1 MTTNRPRTPAAGPGS
16 RRSSSPSPRPTAPHP
31 TALPDGLPLGTATS
45 LHEPIAPTITSGTKG
60 LAVQKFGGSS
70 LASPEKIARVAAR
83 IAAERAQ
90 GRPLVVVASA
100 MGGRTDALVQLASAL
115 SDAPPPRELD
125 ALLATGE
132 SASTALLAM
141 ALEELG
147 VPAVSLR
154 GWQAGIRTEGPH
166 GHARIASID
175 TARLH
180 AELEAGRVPIVCGFQ
195 GLDAHGDVTTLG
207 RGGSDTTAVA
217 IAAALGV
224 PCEIYSDV
232 PGVFSADPRHVRGA
246 RLVPCLRYDEMLA
259 YAERGAKVLNED
271 AVATARELGVPLH
284 ARATFADVEGT
295 LVTTDVPRASIV
307 GVAMRRETY
316 RVSGSSDAV
325 DAIWRVHHGVQR
337 REVAQVGAASAREH
351 GPTRHDAL
359 VVLCEGATPDGLEG
373 VAVDGPFA
381 TVSVVGARAP
391 KLQSAIDA
399 ALEGAGIA
407 CRERWIDATSATCV
421 LSPRDAIAALCALHQ
436 ALVEGRAVGRASE
449 GAHA

>member
-1 MTTNRPRTPAAGPGS
+1 MIRTHLICVQITLQPGPVTTNRPSTPAAGSGS
-16 RRSSSPSPRPTAPHP
+16 RRSSSSPNLDSRHT
-31 TALPDGLPLGTATS
+31 TLPDGLPLGRSKATS
-45 LHEPIAPTITSGTKG
+45 PRVD

-70 LASPEKIARVAAR
+70 LSTPEKIARVAAR

-90 GRPLVVVASA
+90 GRALVVVASA

-115 SDAPPPRELD
+115 SDTPPPRELD

-141 ALEELG
+141 ALEERG
-147 VPAVSLR
+147 VHAVSLR

-175 TARLH
+175 TARLRT
-180 AELEAGRVPIVCGFQ
+180 ELSAGRVPVVCGFQ
-195 GLDAHGDVTTLG
+195 GLGEEGDVTTLG

-224 PCEIYSDV
+224 SCEIYSDV

-271 AVATARELGVPLH
+271 AVATARDLGVPLH
-284 ARATFADVEGT
+284 ARATFDETPGAEGT
-295 LVTTDVPRASIV
+295 LVTRDVPHAPIV
-307 GVAMRRETY
+307 GVAMRRETF
-316 RVSGSSDAV
+316 RVSGSADAV
-325 DAIWRVHHGVQR
+325 DAICRVHHGVQR
-337 REVAQVGAASAREH
+337 REVAH
-351 GPTRHDAL
+351 GLHEAL
-359 VVLCEGATPDGLEG
+359 VVLCEGTTPEGLTD
-373 VAVDGPFA
+373 VSVNGPFA
-381 TVSVVGARAP
+381 TVSVVGSRAP
-391 KLQSAIDA
+391 KLDGAIHA

-407 CRERWIDATSATCV
+407 CAERWIDATSATSV
-421 LSPRDAIAALCALHQ
+421 LAARDGIAALCALHE
-436 ALVEGRAVGRASE
+436 ALVEGRPVARATE
-449 GAHA
+449 GLRA

>member
-1 MTTNRPRTPAAGPGS
+1 M
-16 RRSSSPSPRPTAPHP
+16 
-31 TALPDGLPLGTATS
+31 
-45 LHEPIAPTITSGTKG
+45 
-60 LAVQKFGGSS
+60 VQKFGGSS

-83 IAAERAQ
+83 IAAERAK

-115 SDAPPPRELD
+115 SDTPPPRELD

-154 GWQAGIRTEGPH
+154 GWR
-166 GHARIASID
+166 
-175 TARLH
+175 
-180 AELEAGRVPIVCGFQ
+180 
-195 GLDAHGDVTTLG
+195 
-207 RGGSDTTAVA
+207 SDTTAVA

-232 PGVFSADPRHVRGA
+232 PGVFSADPRHVQGA

-316 RVSGSSDAV
+316 RISGSSDAV
-325 DAIWRVHHGVQR
+325 DAICRVHHGVQR
-337 REVAQVGAASAREH
+337 REVAEPAPFAETQFDRGPHDAQPSNR
-351 GPTRHDAL
+351 PTRHEAL

-373 VAVDGPFA
+373 VVVDGPFA

-391 KLQSAIDA
+391 KLQNAIDA

-407 CRERWIDATSATCV
+407 CREQWIDATSATCV

-436 ALVEGRAVGRASE
+436 ALVEGRAVTHAPE
-449 GAHA
+449 GARA

>member
-1 MTTNRPRTPAAGPGS
+1 V
-16 RRSSSPSPRPTAPHP
+16 
-31 TALPDGLPLGTATS
+31 
-45 LHEPIAPTITSGTKG
+45 
-60 LAVQKFGGSS
+60 VQKFGGSS

-83 IAAERAQ
+83 IAAERAK

-115 SDAPPPRELD
+115 SDTPPPRELD

-180 AELEAGRVPIVCGFQ
+180 AELEAGRVPVVCGFQ
-195 GLDAHGDVTTLG
+195 GLDADGDVTTLG

-232 PGVFSADPRHVRGA
+232 PGVFSADPRHVQGA

-284 ARATFADVEGT
+284 ARATFADAEGT

-316 RVSGSSDAV
+316 RIAGSSDAV
-325 DAIWRVHHGVQR
+325 DAICRVHHGVQR
-337 REVAQVGAASAREH
+337 REVAQRAPLAETQFDR
-351 GPTRHDAL
+351 GPHDAPPAPSRGTTRHEAL

-373 VAVDGPFA
+373 VVVDGPFA

-391 KLQSAIDA
+391 QLQSAIDA

-436 ALVEGRAVGRASE
+436 ALVEGRAVAHAPE
-449 GAHA
+449 GARA

>member
-1 MTTNRPRTPAAGPGS
+1 LSIG
-16 RRSSSPSPRPTAPHP
+16 RSKPSTD
-31 TALPDGLPLGTATS
+31 LV
-45 LHEPIAPTITSGTKG
+45 
-60 LAVQKFGGSS
+60 VQKFGGSS
-70 LASPEKIARVAAR
+70 LATPEKIARVAAR
-83 IAAERAQ
+83 IAADRAK
-90 GRPLVVVASA
+90 GRSLVVVASA

-115 SDAPPPRELD
+115 SDTPPPRELD

-147 VPAVSLR
+147 VPAISLR

-175 TARLH
+175 TARLY
-180 AELEAGRVPIVCGFQ
+180 AELDAGRVPVVCGFQ
-195 GLDAHGDVTTLG
+195 GLGDDGDVTTLG

-284 ARATFADVEGT
+284 ARATFADAEGT

-316 RVSGSSDAV
+316 RISGSSHAV
-325 DAIWRVHHGVQR
+325 DAICRTHHGVQR
-337 REVAQVGAASAREH
+337 REVAQAAQPAESARFDRGTRGAQ
-351 GPTRHDAL
+351 GPTRHEAL
-359 VVLCEGATPDGLEG
+359 VVLCEGATPEALEG
-373 VAVDGPFA
+373 VTVDGPFA

-436 ALVEGRAVGRASE
+436 ALVEGRAVTHAPE
-449 GAHA
+449 GARA